1 MLVVEMIRA
10 KGGPQARSVS
20 VARALIGEVYTVGHA
35 EESVAAIAARVEV
48 TVADLLLGIPG
59 GAGHA
64 DVDSREATE
73 TPPEWLD
80 KAVPSPEPR
89 VGCQE

>member
-1 MLVVEMIRA
+1 MLGVEMIRA

-20 VARALIGEVYTVGHA
+20 VARALIGEVYTVGHT

-59 GAGHA
+59 GGSHA

-80 KAVPSPEPR
+80 KAVP
-89 VGCQE
+89 C